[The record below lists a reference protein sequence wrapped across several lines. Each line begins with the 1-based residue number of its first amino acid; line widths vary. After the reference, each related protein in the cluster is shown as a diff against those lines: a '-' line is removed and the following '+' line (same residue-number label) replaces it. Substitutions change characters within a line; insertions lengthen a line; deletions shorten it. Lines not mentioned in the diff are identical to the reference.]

1 MADGSAAIIA
11 LTGPDAYCLTDDP
24 GRHFLRFCPGRHFV
38 TNSIRLIMKN
48 SHIPAGGY
56 SVQFLLFLIL
66 FPLISALFM
75 LAVRRDVERGWI
87 VKLSA
92 LALGAVTVLL
102 LVTQFDKGTLYFGFD
117 AEPVNLLMFVLE
129 MVISVII
136 LWFAVRF
143 RNYLV
148 IALTLVETALILW
161 FETAATP
168 AIAVKTPL
176 FLDQFSIIMALII
189 GIIGSLICVYSLG
202 YMRHFYQH
210 HTGIPDRTNTFFI
223 IIFVFLSAMFG
234 LVFSNSLI
242 WVFFFWEVTTL
253 CSFLLIGFTKTE
265 EATKNAF
272 TALWM
277 NLLGGIAFA
286 GAIVYLTYQPAG
298 MLGLDQVL
306 VSGKALVLIPAALV
320 GFAGLTKAAQ
330 MPFSSWLVGAMV
342 APTPVSALLH
352 SSTMVKAGVY
362 ILVRFAP
369 AFQGT
374 TIGYTLAFV
383 GAFTFLIASGMAISQ
398 SNAKR
403 VLAYSTIANLGLVTA
418 CAGIGTYEAIWAAIL
433 LIIFHA
439 ISKSLMFLSVGTVE
453 HRIRSREI
461 EDMNGLIVRMPR
473 IAAIMVIGIAGMF
486 LAPFGMLI
494 SKWAAIQAFID
505 APFGLV
511 FVVILVFGSA
521 LTLFFWAKWMGKL
534 LVITPD
540 AENVEGL
547 VDRNEWIALV
557 SLAGL
562 TVVTCFI
569 FPLISATLIEP
580 FLLANY
586 GSTAQL
592 AQDNIIIMIMMLFLI
607 VLLPLSILLPHR
619 KQRILPPYMGGVET
633 ARDMHFQ
640 NALGART
647 EMKLANYYVSPWF
660 GEAKLATT
668 GVCLCSILIV
678 IMFAAAVTGGG
689 AFL

>member
-1 MADGSAAIIA
+1 MQ
-11 LTGPDAYCLTDDP
+11 L
-24 GRHFLRFCPGRHFV
+24 
-38 TNSIRLIMKN
+38 
-48 SHIPAGGY
+48 
-56 SVQFLLFLIL
+56 LLFLIL
-66 FPLISALFM
+66 FPLITAFFM
-75 LAVRRDVERGWI
+75 LAVRRDAERGWI

-92 LALGAVTVLL
+92 LAIGAVTVLL
-102 LVTQFDKGTLYFGFD
+102 LLTQFNQGTLYYGFD
-117 AEPVNLLMFVLE
+117 AEAVNLLMFVLE
-129 MVISVII
+129 MAITVII
-136 LWFAVRF
+136 LGFAIRF

-148 IALTLVETALILW
+148 IALTLAETALIIW
-161 FETAATP
+161 FESVATP
-168 AIAVKTPL
+168 AVAVKSPL
-176 FLDQFSIIMALII
+176 FIDQFSIIMALIV

-210 HTGIPDRTNTFFI
+210 HTGIPDRTTTFFL
-223 IIFVFLSAMFG
+223 IIFVFISAMFG

-286 GAIVYLTYQPAG
+286 AAIVYLTYQPAG

-306 VSGKALVLIPAALV
+306 VSGKALVLIPAALI

-369 AFQGT
+369 VFQGT
-374 TIGYTLAFV
+374 TIGYSLAFV
-383 GAFTFLIASGMAISQ
+383 GAFTFLVASGIAISQ
-398 SNAKR
+398 TNAKR
-403 VLAYSTIANLGLVTA
+403 VLAYSTIANLGLVVA

-439 ISKSLMFLSVGTVE
+439 ISKSLMFLAVGTVE
-453 HRIRSREI
+453 HRIKSREI

-473 IAAIMVIGIAGMF
+473 IAAMMVIGIAGMF

-511 FVVILVFGSA
+511 FVVILIFGSA

-534 LVITPD
+534 LMITPD
-540 AENVEGL
+540 TENVEGA
-547 VDRNEWIALV
+547 VDKNEWVALV
-557 SLAGL
+557 SLSGL
-562 TVVTCFI
+562 TAVTCFI
-569 FPLISATLIEP
+569 FPVISAILIEP

-592 AQDNIIIMIMMLFLI
+592 SQDNIIIMVMMMFLI

-619 KQRILPPYMGGVET
+619 KHRNLPPYMGGIVT
-633 ARDMHFQ
+633 TRDMHFQ
-640 NALGART
+640 SSLGVKT
-647 EMKLANYYVSPWF
+647 EMRLSNYYVSSWF
-660 GEAKLATT
+660 GEAKLAMA
-668 GVCLCSILIV
+668 GICLGAVFIV
-678 IMFAAAVTGGG
+678 IMFTAAVTGGI
-689 AFL
+689 L

>member
-1 MADGSAAIIA
+1 MQ
-11 LTGPDAYCLTDDP
+11 L
-24 GRHFLRFCPGRHFV
+24 
-38 TNSIRLIMKN
+38 
-48 SHIPAGGY
+48 
-56 SVQFLLFLIL
+56 LLFLIL
-66 FPLISALFM
+66 FPLITAFFM
-75 LAVRRDVERGWI
+75 LAVRRDAERGWI

-92 LALGAVTVLL
+92 LAIGAVTVLL
-102 LVTQFDKGTLYFGFD
+102 LLTQFNQGTLYYGFD
-117 AEPVNLLMFVLE
+117 AEAVNLLMFVLE
-129 MVISVII
+129 MAITVII
-136 LWFAVRF
+136 LGFAIRF

-148 IALTLVETALILW
+148 IALTLAETALIIW
-161 FETAATP
+161 FESVATP
-168 AIAVKTPL
+168 AVAVKSPL
-176 FLDQFSIIMALII
+176 FIDQFSIIMALIV

-210 HTGIPDRTNTFFI
+210 HTGIPDRTNTFFL
-223 IIFVFLSAMFG
+223 IIFVFISAMFG

-286 GAIVYLTYQPAG
+286 AAIVYLTYQPAG

-306 VSGKALVLIPAALV
+306 VSGKALVLIPAALI

-369 AFQGT
+369 VFQGT
-374 TIGYTLAFV
+374 TIGYSLAFV
-383 GAFTFLIASGMAISQ
+383 GAFTFLVASGIAISQ
-398 SNAKR
+398 TNAKR
-403 VLAYSTIANLGLVTA
+403 VLAYSTIANLGLVVA

-439 ISKSLMFLSVGTVE
+439 ISKSLMFLAVGTVE
-453 HRIRSREI
+453 HRIKSREI

-473 IAAIMVIGIAGMF
+473 IAAMMVIGIAGMF

-511 FVVILVFGSA
+511 FVVILIFGSA

-534 LVITPD
+534 LMITPD
-540 AENVEGL
+540 TENVEGA
-547 VDRNEWIALV
+547 VDKNEWVALV
-557 SLAGL
+557 SLSGL
-562 TVVTCFI
+562 TAVTCFI
-569 FPLISATLIEP
+569 FPVISAILIEP

-592 AQDNIIIMIMMLFLI
+592 SQDNIIIMVMMMFLI

-619 KQRILPPYMGGVET
+619 KHRNLPPYMGGIVT
-633 ARDMHFQ
+633 TRDMHFQ
-640 NALGART
+640 SSLGVKT
-647 EMKLANYYVSPWF
+647 EMRLSNYYVSSWF
-660 GEAKLATT
+660 GEAKLAMA
-668 GVCLCSILIV
+668 GICLGAVFIV
-678 IMFAAAVTGGG
+678 IMFTAAVTGGI
-689 AFL
+689 L

>member
-1 MADGSAAIIA
+1 
-11 LTGPDAYCLTDDP
+11 
-24 GRHFLRFCPGRHFV
+24 
-38 TNSIRLIMKN
+38 
-48 SHIPAGGY
+48 
-56 SVQFLLFLIL
+56 VQLLLFLIL
-66 FPLISALFM
+66 FPLITALFM
-75 LAVRRDVERGWI
+75 LAVRRDTERNWI
-87 VKLSA
+87 VKISA
-92 LALGAVTVLL
+92 LLIGAVTVLL

-129 MVISVII
+129 MGISLLI
-136 LWFAVRF
+136 LWFAVRY

-161 FETAATP
+161 FEAAATP
-168 AIAVKTPL
+168 AVAVKSPL
-176 FLDQFSIIMALII
+176 FIDQFSIIMALIV

-202 YMRHFYQH
+202 YMRHFYLN
-210 HTGIPDRTNTFFI
+210 HTGIPDRTNTFFL
-223 IIFVFLSAMFG
+223 IIFVFISAMFG
-234 LVFSNSLI
+234 LVFANSLI

-286 GAIVYLTYQPAG
+286 AAIVYLTYQPAG

-306 VSGKALVLIPAALV
+306 VSGKALILIPAALI

-369 AFQGT
+369 VFQGT
-374 TIGYTLAFV
+374 IVGYTLAFV
-383 GAFTFLIASGMAISQ
+383 GAFTFLIASGIAISQ
-398 SNAKR
+398 TNAKR
-403 VLAYSTIANLGLVTA
+403 VLAYSTIANLGLVVA
-418 CAGIGTYEAIWAAIL
+418 CAGIGTAEAIWAAIL

-453 HRIRSREI
+453 HRIKSREI

-473 IAAIMVIGIAGMF
+473 IAAMMVIGIAGMF

-511 FVVILVFGSA
+511 FVVILIFGSA

-547 VDRNEWIALV
+547 VDKNEWVALV

-562 TVVTCFI
+562 TAVTCFI
-569 FPLISATLIEP
+569 FPLISAILIEP
-580 FLLANY
+580 FLLSNY
-586 GSTAQL
+586 GTMAMIS
-592 AQDNIIIMIMMLFLI
+592 QDNIIIMVMMLFLI

-619 KQRILPPYMGGVET
+619 KHRALPPYMGGVPAT
-633 ARDMHFQ
+633 PDMHFQ

-647 EMKLANYYVSPWF
+647 EMKLANYYISPWF
-660 GEAKLATT
+660 GEVRLARA
-668 GVCLCSILIV
+668 GVCLCSVFIV
-678 IMFAAAVTGGG
+678 IMFAAALVGGG
-689 AFL
+689 IL

>member
-1 MADGSAAIIA
+1 MQ
-11 LTGPDAYCLTDDP
+11 L
-24 GRHFLRFCPGRHFV
+24 
-38 TNSIRLIMKN
+38 
-48 SHIPAGGY
+48 
-56 SVQFLLFLIL
+56 LLFLIL
-66 FPLISALFM
+66 FPLITAFFM
-75 LAVRRDVERGWI
+75 LAVRRDAERGWI

-92 LALGAVTVLL
+92 LAIGAVTVLL
-102 LVTQFDKGTLYFGFD
+102 LLTQFNQGTLYYGFD
-117 AEPVNLLMFVLE
+117 AEAVNLLMFVLE
-129 MVISVII
+129 MAITVII
-136 LWFAVRF
+136 LGFAIRF

-148 IALTLVETALILW
+148 IALTLAETALIIW
-161 FETAATP
+161 FESVATP
-168 AIAVKTPL
+168 AVAVKSPL
-176 FLDQFSIIMALII
+176 FIDQFSIIMALIV

-210 HTGIPDRTNTFFI
+210 HTGIPDRTNTFFL
-223 IIFVFLSAMFG
+223 IIFVFISAMFG

-286 GAIVYLTYQPAG
+286 AAIVYLTYQPAG

-306 VSGKALVLIPAALV
+306 VSGKALVLIPAALI

-369 AFQGT
+369 VFQGT
-374 TIGYTLAFV
+374 TIGYSLAFV
-383 GAFTFLIASGMAISQ
+383 GAFTFLVASGIAISQ
-398 SNAKR
+398 TNAKR
-403 VLAYSTIANLGLVTA
+403 VLAYSTISHLGLVVA

-439 ISKSLMFLSVGTVE
+439 ISKSLMFLAVGTVE
-453 HRIRSREI
+453 HRIKSREI

-473 IAAIMVIGIAGMF
+473 IAAMMVIGIAGMF

-511 FVVILVFGSA
+511 FVVILIFGSA

-534 LVITPD
+534 LMITPD
-540 AENVEGL
+540 TENVEGA
-547 VDRNEWIALV
+547 VDKNEWVALV
-557 SLAGL
+557 SLSGL
-562 TVVTCFI
+562 TAVTCFI
-569 FPLISATLIEP
+569 FPVISAILIEP

-592 AQDNIIIMIMMLFLI
+592 SQDNIIIMVMMMFLI

-619 KQRILPPYMGGVET
+619 KHRNLPPYMGGIVT
-633 ARDMHFQ
+633 TRDMHFQ
-640 NALGART
+640 SSLGVKT
-647 EMKLANYYVSPWF
+647 EMRLSNYYVSSWF
-660 GEAKLATT
+660 GEAKLAMA
-668 GVCLCSILIV
+668 GICLGAVFIV
-678 IMFAAAVTGGG
+678 IMFTAAVTGGI
-689 AFL
+689 L